1 MARTGDRSII
11 NPAHSPAD
19 AVAEA
24 GLLLQKAGAKLM
36 TSNQYKL
43 ETALHALNV
52 MILEQEIEFP
62 EALSLTLKSFAVS
75 RAKLIAAY
83 DSQP

>member
-1 MARTGDRSII
+1 
-11 NPAHSPAD
+11 
-19 AVAEA
+19 
-24 GLLLQKAGAKLM
+24 M

-75 RAKLIAAY
+75 RAQLIAAY
-83 DSQP
+83 DSQL